1 MLEFNFPR
9 LFKAKGI
16 TTPTTYLMNRGF
28 SDNFA
33 TGVARNR
40 YRRFNL
46 GDVERLCNAFQCTPN
61 DLLEWTPDKND
72 GDTSN
77 HHMASLIRNEKVLD
91 LSRTLNSVSFDKLL
105 AIEKLIQEEINK
117 G

>member
-1 MLEFNFPR
+1 MLEFNFTR
-9 LFKAKGI
+9 LFRAKGI
-16 TTPTTYLMNRGF
+16 TAPTTFLVNKGF

-33 TGVARNR
+33 TGVVRNR

-46 GDVERLCNAFQCTPN
+46 DDVERLCHVFQCTPN
-61 DLLEWTPDKND
+61 DLLEWSPDKND
-72 GDTSN
+72 GDTTN
-77 HHMASLIRNEKVLD
+77 HYLASLIRNEKVLD
-91 LSRTLNSVSFDKLL
+91 LSLTLNSVSFDKLL

>member
-1 MLEFNFPR
+1 MLEFNFTR
-9 LFKAKGI
+9 LFRAKGI

-28 SDNFA
+28 SDKFA

-46 GDVERLCNAFQCTPN
+46 GDVERLCKAFQCTPN
-61 DLLEWTPDKND
+61 DLLEWTPEKED
-72 GDTSN
+72 GDTTN
-77 HHMASLIRNEKVLD
+77 HHLASLIRTEKVMD

-105 AIEKLIQEEINK
+105 EIEKLIQSEIDK
-117 G
+117 